1 MEKRVNVI
9 VRGLVQ
15 SVGFRMF
22 VYREASMRG
31 LSGWTRNRPDGS
43 VEIEAQGNSGMVE
56 ELLKRAG
63 IGPSRARVKSM
74 SVRETEI
81 EPDEKEFRLLT

>member
-22 VYREASMRG
+22 VHREATARN
-31 LSGWTRNRPDGS
+31 LTGWTRNRPDGS
-43 VEIEAQGNSGMVE
+43 VELEAQGDGGVVE
-56 ELLKRAG
+56 ELVRRVG
-63 IGPSRARVKSM
+63 TGPSRAMVRSL
-74 SVRETEI
+74 SVTETAI
-81 EPDEKEFRLLT
+81 EPAETTFRVLG

>member
-22 VYREASMRG
+22 VYREATMRN
-31 LSGWTRNRPDGS
+31 LSGWTRNLPDGS
-43 VEIEAQGNSGMVE
+43 VEIEAQGDRAVVE
-56 ELLKRAG
+56 ELVGRIG
-63 IGPSRARVKSM
+63 IGPSRARVKSI
-74 SVRETEI
+74 SVMEI
-81 EPDEKEFRLLT
+81 AIEQSERQFRVMD

>member
-31 LSGWTRNRPDGS
+31 LTGWTRNLPDGT
-43 VEIEAQGNSGMVE
+43 VEIEAQGNHGLVE
-56 ELLKRAG
+56 ELLRRVG

-74 SVRETEI
+74 SVRDAEF

>member
-31 LSGWTRNRPDGS
+31 LTGWTRNCPDGS
-43 VEIEAQGNSGMVE
+43 VEIEAQGNSGLVE
-56 ELLKRAG
+56 ELLQRAG
-63 IGPSRARVKSM
+63 IGPSRARVKTM
-74 SVRETEI
+74 SVRETGI
-81 EPDEKEFRLLT
+81 VPDEKEFRLLV

>member
-22 VYREASMRG
+22 AYREATMRN
-31 LSGWTRNRPDGS
+31 LTGWTRNLPDGS
-43 VEIEAQGNSGMVE
+43 VEIEAQGGRAVVE
-56 ELLKRAG
+56 EFVGRIG
-63 IGPSRARVKSM
+63 IGPSRARVRSL
-74 SVRETEI
+74 SVMDIAVEHTERQ
-81 EPDEKEFRLLT
+81 FRVLG

>member
-22 VYREASMRG
+22 VYREATMRN
-31 LSGWTRNRPDGS
+31 LSGWTRNLPDGS
-43 VEIEAQGNSGMVE
+43 VEIEAQGDRAVVE
-56 ELLKRAG
+56 ELVGRIG
-63 IGPSRARVKSM
+63 IGPSRARVKSI
-74 SVRETEI
+74 SVMEIATEQS
-81 EPDEKEFRLLT
+81 ERQFRVMD